1 MSSWASR
8 DVGSGGQGR
17 VASWLG
23 KVPGYSGYKN
33 KETRRDE
40 DKRVREELARE
51 YGQYA
56 QRLTDL
62 QGELVRSHRLTDIG
76 TTERL
81 ERSLRLFAD
90 RVRVATYGYGGLF
103 SDRSIDERAL
113 DQLQAFDRALGD
125 GLDEVRSGV
134 EALESAGRDGG
145 DLAGPAR
152 QLQATIDGRRTPRPF
167 DSDTSAHQLVRAWNR
182 PGFRAGRAVA
192 RPASGARSPSRRRRG
207 ARRRRRRSAGIAP
220 TDRSSSPPRRRPPRW
235 PRRWRRG

>member
-1 MSSWASR
+1 MWPLTAVARASHVLRAARNLRSSIFDLQSSIQRGGAMSSWASR

-76 TTERL
+76 T
-81 ERSLRLFAD
+81 
-90 RVRVATYGYGGLF
+90 
-103 SDRSIDERAL
+103 
-113 DQLQAFDRALGD
+113 
-125 GLDEVRSGV
+125 
-134 EALESAGRDGG
+134 
-145 DLAGPAR
+145 
-152 QLQATIDGRRTPRPF
+152 
-167 DSDTSAHQLVRAWNR
+167 
-182 PGFRAGRAVA
+182 
-192 RPASGARSPSRRRRG
+192 
-207 ARRRRRRSAGIAP
+207 
-220 TDRSSSPPRRRPPRW
+220 
-235 PRRWRRG
+235 